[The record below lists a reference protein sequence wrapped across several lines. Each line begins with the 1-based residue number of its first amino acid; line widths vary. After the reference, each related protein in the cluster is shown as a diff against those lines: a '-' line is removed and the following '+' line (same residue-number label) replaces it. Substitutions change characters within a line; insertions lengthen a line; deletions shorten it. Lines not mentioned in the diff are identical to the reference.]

1 MKHFTLLALFLCSII
16 GLQAQEKTTRGGYI
30 TGYEIL
36 CSTNQR
42 SYTARNLPS
51 GTTVVW
57 SVSTQLTVVSTNGN
71 TITVKP
77 SSTNYSGNAYIY
89 ANYAANSIIKKIHIG
104 TPKPQI
110 WGMYEEDCHCM
121 VAHIET
127 GKSYYL
133 RAYGNNLS
141 NNDSDY
147 RWTIYSPNT
156 VIPIGPRDRYFEL
169 PMLGSGKQL
178 DFRPGT
184 PGKYRFTLKYNGVC
198 GWSKET
204 EESYTVHGEG
214 YFEYRTYPNPARD
227 FINIERVST
236 VDSRESDAT
245 KCNIKVY
252 DNMQNIVATKKNCS
266 SNTRLNISDLK
277 PGQYI
282 IRIEN
287 GNSVKAIQFMKK

>member
-16 GLQAQEKTTRGGYI
+16 SLQAQEKTTRGGYI
-30 TGYEIL
+30 SGYEIL

-57 SVSTQLTVVSTNGN
+57 SVSPQLTVISTNGN

-77 SSTNYSGNAYIY
+77 ANSNYYGNAYIY
-89 ANYAANSIIKKIHIG
+89 ANYAANSIIKTIHIG

-121 VAHIET
+121 VARIEV
-127 GKSYYL
+127 GKNYYL

-147 RWTIYSPNT
+147 RWTISSPNSGL
-156 VIPIGPRDRYFEL
+156 PIGPRDRFIEL
-169 PMLGSGKQL
+169 PMLGGGKQL
-178 DFRPGT
+178 DFIPRSTGT
-184 PGKYRFTLKYNGVC
+184 HHFTLKYNGVC
-198 GWSKET
+198 GWSQEAERDFYV
-204 EESYTVHGEG
+204 EEGG
-214 YFEYRTYPNPARD
+214 YYEYRTYPNPAKD

-245 KCNIKVY
+245 TCNIKVY

-266 SNTRLNISDLK
+266 ANTRLNISDLK

-287 GNSVKAIQFMKK
+287 GNSVKAIQFMKR